1 MEVESTAGSSVYDM
15 GLGWEPS
22 LGGLASSWEL
32 VADLTFTRKSGEL
45 DRRDPRNGRW
55 ERTFLFDHIGPPTR
69 WERGGGRADINEA
82 RGVRH

>member
-32 VADLTFTRKSGEL
+32 VADLTFTGKSGEL
-45 DRRDPRNGRW
+45 DRRDPRNGN
-55 ERTFLFDHIGPPTR
+55 RTNSNAGIPNPTIHYTYLTAPTYPT
-69 WERGGGRADINEA
+69 GRQ
-82 RGVRH
+82 